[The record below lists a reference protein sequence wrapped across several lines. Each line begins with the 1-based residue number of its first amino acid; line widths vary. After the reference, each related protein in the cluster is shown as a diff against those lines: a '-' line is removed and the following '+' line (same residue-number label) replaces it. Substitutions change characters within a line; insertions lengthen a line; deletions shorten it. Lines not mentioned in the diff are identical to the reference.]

1 MTGTAATEAEEFW
14 KIYKLEV
21 VSIPT
26 NNDVKRIDHT
36 DLIFRDEKSKYSA
49 VIDEISKKIDMGQP
63 VLVGTTDIDK
73 SEKISQM
80 LKKRGIK
87 HEV

>member
-21 VSIPT
+21 VEVPT
-26 NNDVKRIDHT
+26 NKPMIRHDQP
-36 DLIFRDEKSKYSA
+36 DLVYKNQDAKYRA
-49 VIDEISKKIDMGQP
+49 VVEEIETLHREGKP

-73 SEKISQM
+73 SELSATC
-80 LKKRGIK
+80 
-87 HEV
+87 